1 MRAVFFI
8 LIILHPL
15 ITCAQEKSIPVTRDA
30 GGIFSLGM
38 RTTISAFG
46 DEGFAGFGS
55 GGQFRIRLSKNL
67 NTEWYVDYMTTDIG
81 GLGRRYDSH
90 IGWSVMFYPL
100 NKEIG
105 QGILT
110 PYILGGHCFDYTK
123 VAKNAS
129 LDPDPKR
136 WSSAVQMGLGT
147 HYNLTEKF
155 DISLSAQYMLHLGN
169 DIQATITRVNDA
181 DYLYITQDDLS
192 LEGHLLI
199 TLSLNY
205 QIADLW

>member
-1 MRAVFFI
+1 
-8 LIILHPL
+8 
-15 ITCAQEKSIPVTRDA
+15 
-30 GGIFSLGM
+30 
-38 RTTISAFG
+38 
-46 DEGFAGFGS
+46 
-55 GGQFRIRLSKNL
+55 
-67 NTEWYVDYMTTDIG
+67 MTTDIG
-81 GLGRRYDSH
+81 GLGRRYDAH

-105 QGILT
+105 RGILT

-129 LDPDPKR
+129 FDPAHAR
-136 WSSAVQMGLGT
+136 WSSAVQMGVGT

-155 DISLSAQYMLHLGN
+155 DISLSSQYMLHLGN
-169 DIQATITRVNDA
+169 DINATITRVNDT